1 MDKEG
6 YTWQPYEVETED
18 GWTLTLF
25 RITGRV
31 GEDAENGHWNSTP
44 VLITHG
50 LGMDAVNWAESNG
63 LGTVW
68 PLQLVDRG
76 YDVWMASNRGTS
88 PYSDKNKNDDQWTE
102 EQHWNFSFAEMG
114 KFDQPA
120 FIDKILEVTEE
131 KKLTYIGYS

>member
-1 MDKEG
+1 
-6 YTWQPYEVETED
+6 
-18 GWTLTLF
+18 
-25 RITGRV
+25 
-31 GEDAENGHWNSTP
+31 
-44 VLITHG
+44 
-50 LGMDAVNWAESNG
+50 MDAVNWAESNG
-63 LGTVW
+63 LGTIW

-88 PYSDKNKNDDQWTE
+88 PYSDKNKYDDQWTE
-102 EQHWNFSFAEMG
+102 EQRWNFSFAEMG